1 MWTAL
6 LDGFFKMDI
15 GEGAFYAIFGFLY
28 VFCGIAV
35 LIFIFSVLGLVMKKV
50 DKRRQAKAEAE
61 KKKAQT
67 QELAPAP
74 QTTEEIGIEEG
85 ISPQVVAAITA
96 AIACTLS
103 GEAQKCDFIVKRIKR
118 L

>member
-15 GEGAFYAIFGFLY
+15 GEGAFYALFGFLF
-28 VFCGIAV
+28 VFCGILV
-35 LIFIFSVLGLVMKKV
+35 LIAIFTVFGLIMKKLDARKKQKTPKKNV
-50 DKRRQAKAEAE
+50 QETTPEAASAPVSE
-61 KKKAQT
+61 KEA
-67 QELAPAP
+67 
-74 QTTEEIGIEEG
+74 EEG

-96 AIACTLS
+96 AVAVCLQQN
-103 GEAQKCDFIVKRIKR
+103 GQPCDFIVKRIKR